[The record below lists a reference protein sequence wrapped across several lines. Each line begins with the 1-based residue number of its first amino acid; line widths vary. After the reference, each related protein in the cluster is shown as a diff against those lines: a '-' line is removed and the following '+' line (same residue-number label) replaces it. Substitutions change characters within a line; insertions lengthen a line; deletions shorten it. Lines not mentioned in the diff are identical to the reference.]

1 MSIHERGWKIPFS
14 SKLPFGNKAVEVEI
28 KKGKKKSLKGNL
40 QMKITYITLSRYQK
54 GYYVVKK
61 GELGMQI

>member
-1 MSIHERGWKIPFS
+1 MEDAILVKTT
-14 SKLPFGNKAVEVEI
+14 LGNKAVEVGI

-40 QMKITYITLSRYQK
+40 QMRITYVILSGYQK

-61 GELGMQI
+61 GRLGMQI